1 MRALTIK
8 TGHQRGVAIITALL
22 IVAIAVTISVKIST
36 SLQLD
41 VRRTS
46 NMITLDQARLY
57 SLAAESWAMR
67 ILKDDIKNSTI
78 DSLDENW
85 AIELPPIPIEGGS
98 ILSKLT
104 DLSACLNINALID
117 PTGKVDTVLQAR
129 LQRLFS
135 NAGVK
140 GTPEQAIKDWLD
152 ADLQTTN
159 PDGAEDGYYLNLTP
173 PYRVANR
180 PMESISELRLVKGFE
195 DPKIYHQIIQDV
207 CAYPVTGQAN
217 TININ
222 TASKEVLK
230 SLAVNLTD
238 QIADDIIQQRETDP
252 FTTLAQ
258 FTSFNQLK
266 TIITNTSGLSFSS
279 ENFLLRTQ
287 AVIGPANLVV
297 YSVIHRDTNGIEV
310 VSRSN
315 RVY

>member
-1 MRALTIK
+1 MRALKVK
-8 TGHQRGVAIITALL
+8 TVRQRGVAIITALL

-46 NMITLDQARLY
+46 NMITLDQARFY
-57 SLAAESWAMR
+57 TLAAESWAMR
-67 ILKDDIKNSTI
+67 ILRDDAENSTI
-78 DSLDENW
+78 DALDENW

-104 DLSACLNINALID
+104 DLSACLNINALLD
-117 PTGKVDTVLQAR
+117 ATGKVDAVLQAR
-129 LQRLFS
+129 LQRLFT
-135 NAGVK
+135 NAGIK
-140 GTPEQAIKDWLD
+140 GTPVQAIKDWLD

-173 PYRVANR
+173 PYRVANQT
-180 PMESISELRLVKGFE
+180 MESISELRLVKGFE
-195 DPKIYHQIIQDV
+195 DPGIYNKVSQDI
-207 CAYPVTGQAN
+207 CAYQVTAKAN

-238 QIADDIIQQRETDP
+238 QLADDIIEQRATSP
-252 FTTLAQ
+252 FQKLAE

-266 TIITNTSGLSFSS
+266 TIVTETRGLSFSS
-279 ENFLLRTQ
+279 NNFILRTQ
-287 AVIGPANLVV
+287 AAIGPANLVV
-297 YSVIHRDTNGIEV
+297 YSVLHRDGNKVEV
-310 VSRSN
+310 VTRSN

>member
-1 MRALTIK
+1 MRTLKIK
-8 TGHQRGVAIITALL
+8 TSHQHGVAIITALL

-46 NMITLDQARLY
+46 NMITLDQARQY
-57 SLAAESWAMR
+57 TIAAESWAMR
-67 ILKDDIKNSTI
+67 TLKDDADNSTI
-78 DSLDENW
+78 DALDENW

-104 DLSACLNINALID
+104 DLSACLNINALLD
-117 PTGKVDTVLQAR
+117 STGKVDILLQTR
-129 LQRLFS
+129 LQRLFI
-135 NAGVK
+135 NAGIKNV
-140 GTPEQAIKDWLD
+140 PMQAIKDWLD
-152 ADLQTTN
+152 TDLKTTN

-180 PMESISELRLVKGFE
+180 TMESISELRLVKGFE
-195 DPKIYHQIIQDV
+195 DPDIYNKISQDV
-207 CAYPVTGQAN
+207 CAYQATGTTN

-238 QIADDIIQQRETDP
+238 QLADDIIQQRETDP

-258 FTSFNQLK
+258 FTNFNQLN
-266 TIITNTSGLSFSS
+266 TIVTDTSGLSVSS
-279 ENFLLRTQ
+279 ENFILRTQ
-287 AVIGPANLVV
+287 AVIGPASLVV
-297 YSVIHRDTNGIEV
+297 YSVLHRNGNNVEV
-310 VSRSN
+310 VTRSN